1 MALNF
6 FQADCQKM
14 GLNFSWGDVTSI
26 ETDMLVISL
35 SFLYNYDHLTLK
47 LHQGKRSYPDE
58 GWRFTGRFKVG
69 SVPEISIA
77 LAASKKSKIKQNFV
91 FDLLKLTLNL
101 LSVKASINFKSLS
114 SPSTKNYSCDYQPE
128 MMNYGQY

>member
-1 MALNF
+1 
-6 FQADCQKM
+6 M
-14 GLNFSWGDVTSI
+14 GGCDLHRNYGMV
-26 ETDMLVISL
+26 VILL
-35 SFLYNYDHLTLK
+35 SFLCNYDNLTLK

-128 MMNYGQY
+128 MMNYGEY

>member
-1 MALNF
+1 
-6 FQADCQKM
+6 
-14 GLNFSWGDVTSI
+14 
-26 ETDMLVISL
+26 MLVISL
-35 SFLYNYDHLTLK
+35 SFLYNYDNLTLK

-128 MMNYGQY
+128 MMNYGE